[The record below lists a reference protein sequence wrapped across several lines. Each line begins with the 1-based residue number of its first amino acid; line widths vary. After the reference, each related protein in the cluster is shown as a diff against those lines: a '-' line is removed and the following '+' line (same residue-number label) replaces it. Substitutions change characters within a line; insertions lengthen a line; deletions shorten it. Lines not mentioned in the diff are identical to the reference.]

1 MKSLLRISAL
11 SAAAGIFIASA
22 GAGAQLLII
31 GNDEKVSFDENTGK
45 TITHPA
51 GKDTVSIIDIA
62 DPANP
67 KIIVNLALMNTI
79 TGPPVNLAITPDR
92 HLALVANS
100 LDWVKDGDGWKG
112 APDNKI
118 YVIDLA
124 ASPPTQIGTVEAGK
138 QASGMAINRA
148 GTLAL
153 VANRAENSVTA
164 LATSDGKN
172 VKPIGTVSVATQP
185 TAAVAAPPPAL
196 PVAVAITPDG
206 KRALV
211 VKSGAN
217 RVGLLDIDGQ
227 KVSYAQVDGKNY
239 DMATGLNPLN
249 VQITPDGKLAIVN
262 NIGGGQDGQVD
273 TVGVI
278 DLEASPPR
286 VIDQIVVGDGP
297 EGLAVS
303 PAGGYAASLILNG
316 TGGTPKT
323 AFYRHDK
330 SYVALLKIDG
340 KTVRKVAQADVG
352 GLAEGIAFSPD
363 GRYLYVGNFV
373 DGDIDIL
380 RVDGDTP
387 DQGGQPGSTRA
398 SRLDAQQYALSET
411 ENRKMTEI
419 QRVAILTG
427 AAGGIGRGMTRAL
440 LAAGIGVAG
449 IDRDRERPSRR
460 ARVSKA
466 RQPICS
472 QSKPT

>member
-1 MKSLLRISAL
+1 MRATMRLLAL
-11 SAAAGIFIASA
+11 GA
-22 GAGAQLLII
+22 GAGALLLPAGGAHAQLLIT
-31 GNDEKVSFDENTGK
+31 GNDEKVSFDETAGK

-62 DPANP
+62 DPVKPRIVANLP
-67 KIIVNLALMNTI
+67 LMNSI
-79 TGPPVNLAITPDR
+79 TGPPVNLAITPDQ

-112 APDNKI
+112 VPDNKI
-118 YVIDLA
+118 YVIDLT
-124 ASPPTQIGTVEAGK
+124 ASPPVQIATVEAGK

-153 VANRAENSVTA
+153 VANRAEDSVTV
-164 LATSDGKN
+164 LAIDGKN
-172 VKPIGTVSVATQP
+172 VKSVGTVSVATKP
-185 TAAVAAPPPAL
+185 TATVAAPPPAL

-211 VKSGAN
+211 VRSGAN

-249 VQITPDGKLAIVN
+249 VQIAPDGKLAIVN
-262 NIGGGQDGQVD
+262 NIGGGQDGQID
-273 TVGVI
+273 TVGII

-286 VIDQIVVGDGP
+286 AIDQVVVGDGP

-303 PAGGYAASLILNG
+303 PQGGYAASLILNG
-316 TGGTPKT
+316 TGATPKT
-323 AFYRHDK
+323 AFYRHEH

-340 KTVRKVAQADVG
+340 KTVRKVAQAEVG

-373 DGDIDIL
+373 DGNVDIL
-380 RVDGDTP
+380 RLDGDVLTKVGALALP
-387 DQGGQPGSTRA
+387 GHPASMRGST
-398 SRLDAQQYALSET
+398 
-411 ENRKMTEI
+411 
-419 QRVAILTG
+419 
-427 AAGGIGRGMTRAL
+427 
-440 LAAGIGVAG
+440 
-449 IDRDRERPSRR
+449 P
-460 ARVSKA
+460 
-466 RQPICS
+466 
-472 QSKPT
+472 